1 MKIAV
6 IGAGFAGVASAK
18 VLTEL
23 GHDVTVFEKA
33 PDVGGVWSRT
43 RRYPGLTT
51 QNNKDSYTL
60 SDLRMPKV
68 FPEWLRGEQVQYYL
82 EMYVEKFELA
92 RLIRLSTEVRRAQP
106 AGGGG
111 WAITSA
117 STAGDG
123 PDDGPGDG
131 PGDEVTEHFEHLIV
145 ASGIFSEPFTPAYDG
160 VEELKAAGGRIL
172 AASELHDL
180 ETVRGKNVVV
190 VGYGKSACDVAV
202 EIAKEAASTT
212 VVARQLLWK
221 MPRKIKGVLNYKVL
235 LLTRMGEGLFPYQ
248 TVRGPEKVLHAG
260 GSKMAGSMVG
270 SVESVTSSQLKLKKL
285 GLLPKGQFSDIARST
300 VSLATEGFFEGVEA
314 GDIVVERD
322 TEIAA
327 FETKDGRPYAELANG
342 RALPADV
349 VVTATGFKQEL
360 PFFSAEIQDQLTDEN
375 GDYQLYRQILPLTVK
390 DLTFAGY
397 NSSFF
402 SPLSA
407 EMSAVWIGSYLGG
420 GHEVPSVEE
429 MEAHVSARVAW
440 LRERTDGHHARGTN
454 IIPFSMHNIDEVLGD
469 VGLDVSKRTK
479 AAQWLLPI
487 NPKAYASVTPRL
499 VEKLA
504 ARS

>member
-23 GHDVTVFEKA
+23 GHDVTVYEKA

-68 FPEWLRGEQVQYYL
+68 FPEWLSGEQVQSYL
-82 EMYVEKFELA
+82 EMYVEKYELTPM
-92 RLIRLSTEVRRAQP
+92 IKLSTEVRSAQP

-111 WAITSA
+111 WDIVL
-117 STAGDG
+117 AGVDG
-123 PDDGPGDG
+123 
-131 PGDEVTEHFEHLIV
+131 ETTEHHDHLIV
-145 ASGIFSEPFTPAYDG
+145 ASGVFSEPFTPAYDG
-160 VEELKAAGGRIL
+160 VEDLEAAGGRIL

-180 ETVRGKNVVV
+180 ETVKGKDVVV

-248 TVRGPEKVLHAG
+248 SISGAEKVLHAG

-285 GLLPKGQFSDIARST
+285 GLLPKGQFTDIARST

-314 GDIVVERD
+314 GDIAVERD

-327 FETKDGRPYAELANG
+327 FVTKDGKPYAELANG
-342 RALPADV
+342 RAVPADV

-360 PFFSAEIQDQLTDEN
+360 PFFSEEICDQLTDDN
-375 GDYQLYRQILPLTVK
+375 GDYQLYRQILPLGVK

-407 EMSAVWIGSYLGG
+407 EMSAVWIGSHLGG
-420 GHEVPSVEE
+420 GHEVPPVEE
-429 MEAHVSARVAW
+429 MEAHVTERLAW
-440 LRERTDGHHARGTN
+440 MRERTDNHHARGTN
-454 IIPFSMHNIDEVLGD
+454 IIPFSMHNIDEVLSD
-469 VGLDVSKRTK
+469 VGIDVSKRVK
-479 AAQWLLPI
+479 AVQWLLPI
-487 NPKAYASVTPRL
+487 NPKAYASITPRL

>member
-23 GHDVTVFEKA
+23 GHDITVFEKA

-60 SDLRMPKV
+60 SDLRMPKA
-68 FPEWLRGEQVQYYL
+68 FPEWLSGEQVQTYL

-92 RLIRLSTEVRRAQP
+92 PMIRLSTEVRSAQP

-111 WAITSA
+111 WDITSRD
-117 STAGDG
+117 STSGAGGEAAD
-123 PDDGPGDG
+123 
-131 PGDEVTEHFEHLIV
+131 HFDHLVV
-145 ASGIFSEPFTPAYDG
+145 ASGVFSEPFAPAYDG
-160 VEELKAAGGRIL
+160 VDELEAAGGQVL
-172 AASELHDL
+172 AASQLHDL
-180 ETVRGKNVVV
+180 ESVKGKDVVI

-221 MPRKIKGVLNYKVL
+221 MPRKIKGVLNYKML
-235 LLTRMGEGLFPYQ
+235 LLTRLGEGLFPYQ
-248 TVRGPEKVLHAG
+248 SIRGAEKMLHAG
-260 GSKMAGSMVG
+260 GSKIAGSMVG
-270 SVESVTSSQLKLKKL
+270 SVESVTTGQLKLKKL
-285 GLLPKGQFSDIARST
+285 GLLPKGQFTDIARAT

-314 GDIVVERD
+314 GDIAIERD

-327 FETKDGRPYAELANG
+327 FVVKDGKAYAELANG

-360 PFFSAEIQDQLTDEN
+360 PFFSEEIQGQLTDDN
-375 GDYQLYRQILPLTVK
+375 GDYQLFRQIMPLNVH

-407 EMSAVWIGSYLGG
+407 EMSAVWIGSYLAG
-420 GHEVPSVEE
+420 GHDLPPAPE
-429 MEAHVSARVAW
+429 MESHVAERLAW
-440 LRERTDGHHARGTN
+440 MRERTDGRHARGTN
-454 IIPFSMHNIDEVLGD
+454 VIPFSMHNIDEVLDD
-469 VGLDVSKRTK
+469 VGLDVSRPTR
-479 AAQWLLPI
+479 ALQWLLPI
-487 NPKAYASVTPRL
+487 NPKAYASITPRL
-499 VEKLA
+499 VQKVA
-504 ARS
+504 TRG

>member
-23 GHDVTVFEKA
+23 GHDVTVYEKA

-68 FPEWLRGEQVQYYL
+68 FPEWLSGEQVQSYL
-82 EMYVEKFELA
+82 EMYVEKYELA
-92 RLIRLSTEVRRAQP
+92 PMIKLSTEVRSAQP

-111 WAITSA
+111 WDITFA
-117 STAGDG
+117 SGDG
-123 PDDGPGDG
+123 
-131 PGDEVTEHFEHLIV
+131 ETTEHHDHLVV
-145 ASGIFSEPFTPAYDG
+145 ASGVFSEPFTPAYDG
-160 VEELKAAGGRIL
+160 VEELEAAGGRIL

-180 ETVRGKNVVV
+180 ETVKGKDVVV

-221 MPRKIKGVLNYKVL
+221 MPRKIKGVLNYKML
-235 LLTRMGEGLFPYQ
+235 LLTRLGEGLFPYQ
-248 TVRGPEKVLHAG
+248 SIRGAEKALHAR

-270 SVESVTSSQLKLKKL
+270 SVESVTTSQLKLKKL
-285 GLLPKGQFSDIARST
+285 GLLPKGQFTDIARST

-314 GDIVVERD
+314 GDIAVERD

-327 FETKDGRPYAELANG
+327 FVTKDGKPYAELANG
-342 RALPADV
+342 RAVPADI

-360 PFFSAEIQDQLTDEN
+360 PFFSEEIQDQLTDDN
-375 GDYQLYRQILPLTVK
+375 GDYQLYRQILPLSVK

-407 EMSAVWIGSYLGG
+407 EMSAVWIGSHLGG
-420 GHEVPSVEE
+420 GHEVPPAEE
-429 MEAHVSARVAW
+429 MEAHVTARLAW
-440 LRERTDGHHARGTN
+440 MRERTDGHHARGTN

-469 VGLDVSKRTK
+469 VGIDVSKRVK
-479 AAQWLLPI
+479 AVQWLLPI
-487 NPKAYASVTPRL
+487 DPKAYASITPRL

>member
-23 GHDVTVFEKA
+23 GHDVTVYEKA
-33 PDVGGVWSRT
+33 PDIGGVWSRT

-68 FPEWLRGEQVQYYL
+68 FPEWLSGEQVQSYL
-82 EMYVEKFELA
+82 EMYVEKYELTPM
-92 RLIRLSTEVRRAQP
+92 IKLSTEVRSAQP

-111 WAITSA
+111 WDIVL
-117 STAGDG
+117 AGADG
-123 PDDGPGDG
+123 
-131 PGDEVTEHFEHLIV
+131 ETTEHHDHLIV
-145 ASGIFSEPFTPAYDG
+145 ASGVFSEPFAPAYDG
-160 VEELKAAGGRIL
+160 VEELEAAGGRIL
-172 AASELHDL
+172 AASELLDL
-180 ETVRGKNVVV
+180 ETVKGKNVVV

-248 TVRGPEKVLHAG
+248 SIRGAEKVLHAG

-285 GLLPKGQFSDIARST
+285 GLLPKGQFTDIARST

-314 GDIVVERD
+314 GDIAVERD

-327 FETKDGRPYAELANG
+327 FVTKDGKPYAELANG
-342 RALPADV
+342 RAVPADV

-360 PFFSAEIQDQLTDEN
+360 PFFSEEIQDQLTDDN
-375 GDYQLYRQILPLTVK
+375 GDYQLYRQILPLGVK

-407 EMSAVWIGSYLGG
+407 EMSAVWIGSHLGG
-420 GHEVPSVEE
+420 GHEVPPVEE
-429 MEAHVSARVAW
+429 MEAHVTERLAW
-440 LRERTDGHHARGTN
+440 MRERTDGHHARGTN

-469 VGLDVSKRTK
+469 VGIDVSKRVK
-479 AAQWLLPI
+479 AVQWLLPI
-487 NPKAYASVTPRL
+487 NPKAYASITPRL

>member
-6 IGAGFAGVASAK
+6 IGAGFAGIASAK
-18 VLTEL
+18 VLTQL
-23 GHDVTVFEKA
+23 GHDITVFEKT

-68 FPEWLRGEQVQYYL
+68 FPEWLSGEQVQSYL

-92 RLIRLSTEVRRAQP
+92 PMIRLSTEVRSAQP

-111 WAITSA
+111 WDITH
-117 STAGDG
+117 AGADG
-123 PDDGPGDG
+123 
-131 PGDEVTEHFEHLIV
+131 ETTEHYDHLIV
-145 ASGIFSEPFTPAYDG
+145 ASGVFSEPFAPAYDG
-160 VEELKAAGGRIL
+160 VDELRAAGGQIL

-180 ETVRGKNVVV
+180 ETVKGKDVVV
-190 VGYGKSACDVAV
+190 VGYGKSACDVSV

-221 MPRKIKGVLNYKVL
+221 MPRKIKGVLNYKML

-248 TVRGPEKVLHAG
+248 NIRGAEKVLHAG

-270 SVESVTSSQLKLKKL
+270 SVESVTTSQLKLKKL
-285 GLLPKGQFSDIARST
+285 GLIPKGQFTDIARST

-314 GDIVVERD
+314 GDITVERD
-322 TEIAA
+322 TEIVA
-327 FETKDGRPYAELANG
+327 FVTKDGKPYAELANG
-342 RALPADV
+342 RAVPADV

-360 PFFSAEIQDQLTDEN
+360 PFFSEEIQDQLTDDN

-407 EMSAVWIGSYLGG
+407 EMSAVWIGSHLGG
-420 GHEVPSVEE
+420 GHEVPPVEE
-429 MEAHVSARVAW
+429 MEAHVTARLAW
-440 LRERTDGHHARGTN
+440 MRERTDGHHARGTN

-469 VGLDVSKRTK
+469 VGLDVGRLTK
-479 AAQWLLPI
+479 AVQWLLPI

-499 VEKLA
+499 VEKLT

>member
-6 IGAGFAGVASAK
+6 IGAGFAGIASAK
-18 VLTEL
+18 VLTQL
-23 GHDVTVFEKA
+23 GHDITVFEKT

-68 FPEWLRGEQVQYYL
+68 FPEWLSGEQVQSYL
-82 EMYVEKFELA
+82 EMYVEKFDLA
-92 RLIRLSTEVRRAQP
+92 PMIRLSTEVRSAQP

-111 WAITSA
+111 WDISA
-117 STAGDG
+117 AGADG
-123 PDDGPGDG
+123 
-131 PGDEVTEHFEHLIV
+131 ETTEHYDHLVV
-145 ASGIFSEPFTPAYDG
+145 ASGVFSEPFAPAYDG
-160 VEELKAAGGRIL
+160 VDDLKAAGGTIL

-180 ETVRGKNVVV
+180 DTVKGKDVVV

-221 MPRKIKGVLNYKVL
+221 MPRKIKGVLNYKML

-248 TVRGPEKVLHAG
+248 NIRGAEKMLHAG

-270 SVESVTSSQLKLKKL
+270 SVESVTTSQLKLKKL
-285 GLLPKGQFSDIARST
+285 GLIPKGQFTDIARST

-314 GDIVVERD
+314 GDIAVERD

-327 FETKDGRPYAELANG
+327 FVTKDGKPYAELANG
-342 RALPADV
+342 RAVPADV

-360 PFFSAEIQDQLTDEN
+360 PFFSEEIQDQLTDDN

-407 EMSAVWIGSYLGG
+407 EMSAVWIGSHLGG
-420 GHEVPSVEE
+420 GHQVPPVEE
-429 MEAHVSARVAW
+429 MEAHVTARLAW
-440 LRERTDGHHARGTN
+440 MRERTDGHHARGTN

-469 VGLDVSKRTK
+469 VGIDVSKRVK
-479 AAQWLLPI
+479 AMQWLLPI

-504 ARS
+504 GRS

>member
-23 GHDVTVFEKA
+23 GHDITVFEKT

-60 SDLRMPKV
+60 SHLRMPKV
-68 FPEWLRGEQVQYYL
+68 FPEWLSGEQVQSYL
-82 EMYVEKFELA
+82 EMYVEKFDLA
-92 RLIRLSTEVRRAQP
+92 SMIRLSTEVRRAQP

-117 STAGDG
+117 GADG
-123 PDDGPGDG
+123 
-131 PGDEVTEHFEHLIV
+131 ETTEDYDHLIV
-145 ASGIFSEPFTPAYDG
+145 ASGVFSEPFAPAYDG
-160 VEELKAAGGRIL
+160 VEELEAAGGRIL
-172 AASELHDL
+172 AASELLDL
-180 ETVRGKNVVV
+180 ETVKGKDVVV

-248 TVRGPEKVLHAG
+248 SIRGAEKVLHAG

-270 SVESVTSSQLKLKKL
+270 SVESVTSGQLKLKKL
-285 GLLPKGQFSDIARST
+285 GLLPKGQFTDIARST

-327 FETKDGRPYAELANG
+327 FVTKDGKPYAELANG
-342 RALPADV
+342 RAVPADV

-360 PFFSAEIQDQLTDEN
+360 PFFSEEICDQLTDDN
-375 GDYQLYRQILPLTVK
+375 GDYQLYRQILPLGVK

-407 EMSAVWIGSYLGG
+407 EMSAVWIGSHLGG
-420 GHEVPSVEE
+420 GHEVPPVEE
-429 MEAHVSARVAW
+429 MEAHVTERLAW
-440 LRERTDGHHARGTN
+440 MRERTDGHHARGTN

-469 VGLDVSKRTK
+469 VGLDVSKRVK
-479 AAQWLLPI
+479 AVQWLLPI
-487 NPKAYASVTPRL
+487 NPKAYASITPRL

>member
-6 IGAGFAGVASAK
+6 IGAGFAGIASAK

-23 GHDVTVFEKA
+23 GHDITVFEKA

-68 FPEWLRGEQVQYYL
+68 FPEWLSGEQVQSYL

-92 RLIRLSTEVRRAQP
+92 PMIRISTEVRSAQP

-111 WAITSA
+111 WDITH
-117 STAGDG
+117 AGADG
-123 PDDGPGDG
+123 
-131 PGDEVTEHFEHLIV
+131 ETTEHYDHLVV
-145 ASGIFSEPFTPAYDG
+145 ASGVFSEPFAPAYDG
-160 VEELKAAGGRIL
+160 LDELEAAGGRIL

-180 ETVRGKNVVV
+180 ETVKGKDVVV

-248 TVRGPEKVLHAG
+248 TVRGPEKLLHAG

-270 SVESVTSSQLKLKKL
+270 SVESVTTSQLKLKKL
-285 GLLPKGQFSDIARST
+285 GLLPKGQFTDIARST

-314 GDIVVERD
+314 GDIAVERD

-327 FETKDGRPYAELANG
+327 FVTKEGKPYAELANG
-342 RALPADV
+342 RAVPADV

-360 PFFSAEIQDQLTDEN
+360 PFFSEEIQDQLTDDN
-375 GDYQLYRQILPLTVK
+375 GDYQLYRQILPLSVK

-407 EMSAVWIGSYLGG
+407 EMSAVWIGSLLGG
-420 GHEVPSVEE
+420 GHEVPSTEE
-429 MEAHVSARVAW
+429 MEAHVTARLAW
-440 LRERTDGHHARGTN
+440 MRERTDGHHARGTN

-469 VGLDVSKRTK
+469 VGLDVSRWVK
-479 AAQWLLPI
+479 AVQWLLPI
-487 NPKAYASVTPRL
+487 NPKAYASITPRL

>member
-23 GHDVTVFEKA
+23 GHDITVFEKT

-68 FPEWLRGEQVQYYL
+68 FPEWLSGEQVQSYL
-82 EMYVEKFELA
+82 EMYVEKFDLA
-92 RLIRLSTEVRRAQP
+92 SMIRLSTEVRRAQP

-117 STAGDG
+117 GADG
-123 PDDGPGDG
+123 
-131 PGDEVTEHFEHLIV
+131 ETTEDYDHLIV
-145 ASGIFSEPFTPAYDG
+145 ASGVFSEPFAPAYDG
-160 VEELKAAGGRIL
+160 VEELEAAGGRIL
-172 AASELHDL
+172 AASELLDL
-180 ETVRGKNVVV
+180 ETVKGKDVVV

-248 TVRGPEKVLHAG
+248 SIRGAEKVLHAG

-270 SVESVTSSQLKLKKL
+270 SVESVTSGQLKLKKL
-285 GLLPKGQFSDIARST
+285 GLLPKGQFTDIARST

-327 FETKDGRPYAELANG
+327 FVAKDGKPYAELANG
-342 RALPADV
+342 RAVPADV

-360 PFFSAEIQDQLTDEN
+360 PFFSEEICDQLTDDN
-375 GDYQLYRQILPLTVK
+375 GDYQLYRQILPLGVK

-407 EMSAVWIGSYLGG
+407 EMSAVWIGSHLGG
-420 GHEVPSVEE
+420 GHEVPPVEE
-429 MEAHVSARVAW
+429 MEAHVTERLAW
-440 LRERTDGHHARGTN
+440 MRERTDGHHARGTN

-469 VGLDVSKRTK
+469 VGLDVSKRVK
-479 AAQWLLPI
+479 AVQWLLPI
-487 NPKAYASVTPRL
+487 NPKAYASITPRL

>member
-23 GHDVTVFEKA
+23 GHDVTVYEKA

-68 FPEWLRGEQVQYYL
+68 FPEWLSGEQVQSYL

-92 RLIRLSTEVRRAQP
+92 PMIRLSTEVRSAQP

-111 WAITSA
+111 WALTSRT
-117 STAGDG
+117 STGAGEDG
-123 PDDGPGDG
+123 
-131 PGDEVTEHFEHLIV
+131 ETTEHHDHLIV
-145 ASGIFSEPFTPAYDG
+145 ASGVFSEPFAPAYDG
-160 VEELKAAGGRIL
+160 VDELEAAGGRIL

-180 ETVRGKNVVV
+180 ETVKGKDVVV

-221 MPRKIKGVLNYKVL
+221 MPRKIKGVLNYKML
-235 LLTRMGEGLFPYQ
+235 LLTRLGEGLFPYQ
-248 TVRGPEKVLHAG
+248 SIRGAEKALHAG

-270 SVESVTSSQLKLKKL
+270 SVESVTTSQLKLKKL
-285 GLLPKGQFSDIARST
+285 GLLPKGQFTDIARST

-314 GDIVVERD
+314 GDIAVERD

-327 FETKDGRPYAELANG
+327 FVTKDGKPYAELANG
-342 RALPADV
+342 RAVPADV

-360 PFFSAEIQDQLTDEN
+360 PFFSEEIQDQLTDDN
-375 GDYQLYRQILPLTVK
+375 GDYQLYRQILPLSVK

-407 EMSAVWIGSYLGG
+407 EMSAVWIGSHLAG
-420 GHEVPSVEE
+420 GHEVPPVEE
-429 MEAHVSARVAW
+429 MEDHVTARLAW
-440 LRERTDGHHARGTN
+440 MRERTDGHHARGTN

-469 VGLDVSKRTK
+469 VGIDVSKRVK
-479 AAQWLLPI
+479 AVQWLLPI
-487 NPKAYASVTPRL
+487 DPKAYASITPRL

>member
-6 IGAGFAGVASAK
+6 IGAGFAGIASAK

-68 FPEWLRGEQVQYYL
+68 FPEWLSGEQVQSYL

-92 RLIRLSTEVRRAQP
+92 PMIRLSTEVRSAQP

-111 WAITSA
+111 WDISV
-117 STAGDG
+117 AGADG
-123 PDDGPGDG
+123 
-131 PGDEVTEHFEHLIV
+131 ETTEHYDHLTV
-145 ASGIFSEPFTPAYDG
+145 ASGVFSEPFAPAYDG
-160 VEELKAAGGRIL
+160 VDELKAAGGTIL

-180 ETVRGKNVVV
+180 ETVKGKDVVV

-248 TVRGPEKVLHAG
+248 TVRGPEKLLHAG

-270 SVESVTSSQLKLKKL
+270 SVESVTTGQLKLKKL
-285 GLLPKGQFSDIARST
+285 GLIPKGQFTDIARST

-314 GDIVVERD
+314 GDITVERD

-327 FETKDGRPYAELANG
+327 FVTKDGKPYAELANG
-342 RALPADV
+342 RAVPADV
-349 VVTATGFKQEL
+349 VVTATGFKQDL
-360 PFFSAEIQDQLTDEN
+360 PFFSEEIQDQLTDEN
-375 GDYQLYRQILPLTVK
+375 GDYQLYRQILPLNVK

-407 EMSAVWIGSYLGG
+407 EMSAVWIGSFLGG
-420 GHEVPSVEE
+420 GHEVPSTEE
-429 MEAHVSARVAW
+429 MAEHVTARLAW
-440 LRERTDGHHARGTN
+440 MRERTDGHHARGTN

-469 VGLDVSKRTK
+469 VGLDVGKLTK
-479 AAQWLLPI
+479 AVQWLLPI

-504 ARS
+504 AKS

>member
-6 IGAGFAGVASAK
+6 IGAGFAGIASAK

-23 GHDVTVFEKA
+23 GHDITVFEKT

-68 FPEWLRGEQVQYYL
+68 FPEWLSGEQVQSYL

-92 RLIRLSTEVRRAQP
+92 PMIRLSTEVLSAQP

-111 WAITSA
+111 WALTSRA
-117 STAGDG
+117 SSTAGADA
-123 PDDGPGDG
+123 
-131 PGDEVTEHFEHLIV
+131 ETTEHFDHLVV
-145 ASGIFSEPFTPAYDG
+145 ASGVFSEPFSPAYDG
-160 VEELKAAGGRIL
+160 VEELKAAGGQIL

-180 ETVRGKNVVV
+180 ETVKGKDVVV

-202 EIAKEAASTT
+202 EIAKEASSTT

-248 TVRGPEKVLHAG
+248 NIRGAEKVLHAG

-285 GLLPKGQFSDIARST
+285 GLLPKGQFTDIARST

-314 GDIVVERD
+314 GDIAVERD

-327 FETKDGRPYAELANG
+327 FVTKDGKPYAELANG
-342 RALPADV
+342 RAVPADV

-360 PFFSAEIQDQLTDEN
+360 PFFSEEIQDQLTDDN
-375 GDYQLYRQILPLTVK
+375 GDYQLYRQILPLRVK

-407 EMSAVWIGSYLGG
+407 EMSAVWIGSHLGG
-420 GHEVPSVEE
+420 GHEVPPVEE
-429 MEAHVSARVAW
+429 MEAHVAARLAW
-440 LRERTDGHHARGTN
+440 MRERTDGHHARGTN

-469 VGLDVSKRTK
+469 VGLDVGRLTK

>member
-6 IGAGFAGVASAK
+6 IGAGFAGIASTK

-23 GHDVTVFEKA
+23 GHDVTVYEKA
-33 PDVGGVWSRT
+33 PDIGGVWSRT

-68 FPEWLRGEQVQYYL
+68 FPEWLSGEQVQCYL

-92 RLIRLSTEVRRAQP
+92 SMIRLDTEVRKAQP

-111 WAITSA
+111 WAITSVPSSA
-117 STAGDG
+117 VGIDG
-123 PDDGPGDG
+123 
-131 PGDEVTEHFEHLIV
+131 ETTEHYDHLIV
-145 ASGIFSEPFTPAYDG
+145 ASGVFSETFTPAYDG
-160 VEELKAAGGRIL
+160 VDELEAAGGRIL

-180 ETVRGKNVVV
+180 ETVRGKDVVV

-221 MPRKIKGVLNYKVL
+221 MPRKIKGVLNYKML
-235 LLTRMGEGLFPYQ
+235 LLTRLGEGLFPYQ
-248 TVRGPEKVLHAG
+248 SVRGPEKVLHAG
-260 GSKMAGSMVG
+260 GSKMAGSMIG
-270 SVESVTSSQLKLKKL
+270 SVESVTSGQLKLKKL
-285 GLLPKGQFSDIARST
+285 GLLPKGQFTDIARST

-314 GDIVVERD
+314 GDITVERD
-322 TEIAA
+322 TEIAT
-327 FETKDGRPYAELANG
+327 FVSKDGKVYAELANG
-342 RALPADV
+342 RALPADI

-360 PFFSAEIQDQLTDEN
+360 PFFPAEIQDQLTDDN

-420 GHEVPSVEE
+420 GHEVPPVEE
-429 MEAHVSARVAW
+429 MEAHVASRVAW

-487 NPKAYASVTPRL
+487 NPKAYASITPRL

>member
-1 MKIAV
+1 VKIAV
-6 IGAGFAGVASAK
+6 IGAGFAGIASAK

-23 GHDVTVFEKA
+23 GHDVTVYEKA

-68 FPEWLRGEQVQYYL
+68 FPEWLSGEQVQSYL
-82 EMYVEKFELA
+82 EMYVEKFELTPM
-92 RLIRLSTEVRRAQP
+92 IRLSTEVRSAQP

-111 WAITSA
+111 WDITC
-117 STAGDG
+117 AGADG
-123 PDDGPGDG
+123 
-131 PGDEVTEHFEHLIV
+131 ETTEHYDHLTV
-145 ASGIFSEPFTPAYDG
+145 ASGVFSEPFAPAYDG
-160 VEELKAAGGRIL
+160 VDELKAAGGTIL

-180 ETVRGKNVVV
+180 ETVKGKDVVV

-248 TVRGPEKVLHAG
+248 TVRGPEKLLHAG

-270 SVESVTSSQLKLKKL
+270 SVESVTTSQLKLKKL
-285 GLLPKGQFSDIARST
+285 GLLPKGQFTDIARST

-314 GDIVVERD
+314 GDITVERD

-327 FETKDGRPYAELANG
+327 FVAKEGKPYAELANG
-342 RALPADV
+342 RAVPADV

-360 PFFSAEIQDQLTDEN
+360 PFFSDEIQDQLTDDN
-375 GDYQLYRQILPLTVK
+375 GDYQLYRQILPLNVK

-407 EMSAVWIGSYLGG
+407 EMSAVWIGSLLGG
-420 GHEVPSVEE
+420 GHEVPSAEE
-429 MEAHVSARVAW
+429 MEAHVAARLAW
-440 LRERTDGHHARGTN
+440 MRERTDGHHARGTN

-469 VGLDVSKRTK
+469 VGLDVSKRVK
-479 AAQWLLPI
+479 AVQWLLPI

>member
-6 IGAGFAGVASAK
+6 IGAGFAGIASAK

-23 GHDVTVFEKA
+23 GHEVTVYEKA

-68 FPEWLRGEQVQYYL
+68 FPEWLSGEQVQSYL

-92 RLIRLSTEVRRAQP
+92 PMIRLSTEVRSAQP

-111 WAITSA
+111 WDISV
-117 STAGDG
+117 AGADG
-123 PDDGPGDG
+123 
-131 PGDEVTEHFEHLIV
+131 ETTEHYDHLTV
-145 ASGIFSEPFTPAYDG
+145 ASGVFSEPFAPVYDG
-160 VEELKAAGGRIL
+160 VDELKAAGGTIL

-180 ETVRGKNVVV
+180 ETVKGKDVVV

-248 TVRGPEKVLHAG
+248 TVRGPEKLLHAG

-270 SVESVTSSQLKLKKL
+270 SVESVTTSQLKLKKL
-285 GLLPKGQFSDIARST
+285 GLIPKGQFTDIARST

-314 GDIVVERD
+314 GDIAVERD

-327 FETKDGRPYAELANG
+327 FVTKDGKPYAELANG
-342 RALPADV
+342 RAVPADV

-360 PFFSAEIQDQLTDEN
+360 PFFSEEIQDQLTDDN

-407 EMSAVWIGSYLGG
+407 EMSAVWIGSHLGG
-420 GHEVPSVEE
+420 GHEVPSTEE
-429 MEAHVSARVAW
+429 MEAHVTARLAW
-440 LRERTDGHHARGTN
+440 MRERTDGHHARGTN

-469 VGLDVSKRTK
+469 VGLDVGRLTK
-479 AAQWLLPI
+479 AVQWLLPI

-499 VEKLA
+499 VAKLA
-504 ARS
+504 ATKS

>member
-6 IGAGFAGVASAK
+6 IGAGFAGIASAK

-23 GHDVTVFEKA
+23 GHDVTVYEKA

-68 FPEWLRGEQVQYYL
+68 FPEWLSGKQVQTYL

-92 RLIRLSTEVRRAQP
+92 PMIRLDTEVLSAQP

-111 WAITSA
+111 WALTSRA
-117 STAGDG
+117 TT
-123 PDDGPGDG
+123 
-131 PGDEVTEHFEHLIV
+131 GDETTEHYDHLTV
-145 ASGIFSEPFTPAYDG
+145 ASGVFSEPFAPAYDG
-160 VEELKAAGGRIL
+160 VDDLEAAGGSIL

-180 ETVRGKNVVV
+180 EAVKGKDVVV

-260 GSKMAGSMVG
+260 GSKMASSMVG
-270 SVESVTSSQLKLKKL
+270 SVESVTSGQLKLKKL
-285 GLLPKGQFSDIARST
+285 GLLPKGQFTDIARST

-327 FETKDGRPYAELANG
+327 FVVKDGKPYAELTNG

-360 PFFSAEIQDQLTDEN
+360 PFFSAEIQDQLTDDN
-375 GDYQLYRQILPLTVK
+375 GDYELYRQILPLSVK

-420 GHEVPSVEE
+420 GHQVPPVEE
-429 MEAHVSARVAW
+429 MADHVANRLAW
-440 LRERTDGHHARGTN
+440 MRERTDGHHARGTN

>member
-6 IGAGFAGVASAK
+6 IGAGFAGIASAK

-33 PDVGGVWSRT
+33 PDIGGVWSRT

-68 FPEWLRGEQVQYYL
+68 FPEWLSGEQVQNYL

-92 RLIRLSTEVRRAQP
+92 PMIRLSTEVRSAQP

-111 WAITSA
+111 WDITSRA
-117 STAGDG
+117 TSVVGADG
-123 PDDGPGDG
+123 
-131 PGDEVTEHFEHLIV
+131 ETTEHYDHLTV
-145 ASGIFSEPFTPAYDG
+145 ASGVFSEPFAPAYEG
-160 VEELKAAGGRIL
+160 VEELTAAGGTIL

-180 ETVRGKNVVV
+180 DTVKGKDVVV
-190 VGYGKSACDVAV
+190 VGYGKSGCDVAV
-202 EIAKEAASTT
+202 EIAKEASSTT

-221 MPRKIKGVLNYKVL
+221 MPRKIKGVLNYKML
-235 LLTRMGEGLFPYQ
+235 LLTRLGEGLFPYQ

-260 GSKMAGSMVG
+260 GSKMASSMVG
-270 SVESVTSSQLKLKKL
+270 SVESVTTGQLRLKKL
-285 GLLPKGQFSDIARST
+285 GLLPKGQFTDIARST

-314 GDIVVERD
+314 GDIAVERD
-322 TEIAA
+322 TEIVA
-327 FETKDGRPYAELANG
+327 FAVKEGKPYAELASG

-360 PFFSAEIQDQLTDEN
+360 PFFSAEIQDQLTDDN
-375 GDYQLYRQILPLTVK
+375 GDYQLYRQILPLSVK

-407 EMSAVWIGSYLGG
+407 EMSAVWIGSYLAGA
-420 GHEVPSVEE
+420 HQVPPAEE
-429 MEAHVSARVAW
+429 MAAHVDQRLAW
-440 LRERTDGHHARGTN
+440 MRERTDGHHARGTN
-454 IIPFSMHNIDEVLGD
+454 IIPFSMHNIDEVLDD
-469 VGLDVSKRTK
+469 VGIDVGRLTK

-499 VEKLA
+499 VAKLA
-504 ARS
+504 TRS